1 MFLISCTQ
9 LSAQAY
15 LDIYQLK
22 ITIYQK
28 NALFHKLCSVKHCA
42 RTGLN
47 KVSLISSMKS
57 FSLRTDAIN
66 CLGNQNGGS
75 VSLLAFG
82 NGRSIQIW

>member
-1 MFLISCTQ
+1 MFLISWTQ

-15 LDIYQLK
+15 LDTYQLK
-22 ITIYQK
+22 IAIYQK
-28 NALFHKLCSVKHCA
+28 IALFHKLCNVKHCA

-47 KVSLISSMKS
+47 KEFLISSMKW

-75 VSLLAFG
+75 VSLFAFG